1 MVIHIGVGIALLVL
15 DRPGNAKTS
24 KCGTSDSA
32 DSCAFLIYLSQKE
45 IIETIQPGNH
55 WRTIKHET
63 VMKVLKMIAISV
75 LITGMFTSCG
85 GSKQAAT
92 QNSPIM
98 QEIEVENNACEELQE
113 QKPDV
118 RAVGEGISKR
128 DSRATALAEAQARA
142 QFQRTIESLV
152 KTAQGEEGVIH
163 GGVAGNDE
171 GEISNDK
178 VLAIAEGVVKNMVI
192 IKKSKFM
199 RADGS
204 YHVYVCL
211 EYRGDRKA
219 LADDITQKAKQQVSN
234 DERLRN
240 QYDFEK
246 FRQRVEDEL
255 AKMRDKK

>member
-1 MVIHIGVGIALLVL
+1 
-15 DRPGNAKTS
+15 
-24 KCGTSDSA
+24 
-32 DSCAFLIYLSQKE
+32 
-45 IIETIQPGNH
+45 
-55 WRTIKHET
+55 
-63 VMKVLKMIAISV
+63 MKVLKMIAVSV
-75 LITGMFTSCG
+75 LTAGMFTSCG
-85 GSKQAAT
+85 GSKQAVT
-92 QNSPIM
+92 QSSPIM
-98 QEIEVENNACEELQE
+98 QEMALESNECEELQY

-118 RAVGEGISKR
+118 RAVGEGVSKR

-152 KTAQGEEGVIH
+152 KTTQGEEGVRH

-171 GEISNDK
+171 GEISNDM

-219 LADDITQKAKQQVSN
+219 LASDITQKAKQQVSD
-234 DERLRN
+234 DERLKN

-255 AKMRDKK
+255 AKMKAQR